1 MVDENEA
8 LKKQIRLLEQEL
20 QKKNQELLIYR
31 TQVREMNQQ
40 LEKVL
45 AQINHEI
52 QMAHDL
58 QKILSPTEMPLIQG
72 FDFSSKF
79 IAGSKSG
86 GDYFDIFEM
95 KDKLKFGILLSSCS
109 GYSISALFL
118 TILIKMS
125 AQVESRRGLEA
136 HEMVKELADQL
147 KPQILPKDKV
157 NLFYGIVD
165 KRSYELSYCAVGN
178 IDVLLQH
185 FGQEAIQTLE
195 PCAGPLIK
203 DFNTELRSLTVQ
215 LNPKDRCILCS
226 EGIARSVND
235 QSEAFGAERIRES
248 IRSAPKQGVHELRN
262 EILYRLENFMGS
274 PEPQRDCTV
283 VALEVKDRV
292 IKLAPQ

>member
-1 MVDENEA
+1 MADESEA
-8 LKKQIRLLEQEL
+8 LRKQVRQLEQEL

-31 TQVREMNQQ
+31 TQVREMNLQ

-45 AQINHEI
+45 GQINHEI
-52 QMAHDL
+52 EMAHYL
-58 QKILSPTEMPLIQG
+58 QKVLSPTEIPPIQG
-72 FDFSSKF
+72 FDFSTKF
-79 IAGSKSG
+79 VAGTKSG

-118 TILIKMS
+118 TILIKMN

-147 KPQILPKDKV
+147 KSQIMAKDKV
-157 NLFYGIVD
+157 SLFYGIVD

-178 IDVLLQH
+178 VEVFLQH
-185 FGQEAIQTLE
+185 FGQETLQTLE
-195 PCAGPLIK
+195 PCAGPLMK
-203 DFNTELRSLTVQ
+203 DFNTQLRSLTVQ

-226 EGIARSVND
+226 EGIARAVND
-235 QSEAFGAERIRES
+235 KNEVFGAEKIRES

-262 EILYRLENFMGS
+262 EILYRLESFMGN

-292 IKLAPQ
+292 IKLARQ